1 MKTMNKTTGATSA
14 TNTTSAANAAGAAGT
29 ANAIDYSLYM
39 VTDVA
44 PAYRHGLTASVEAA
58 VAGGVTVVQ
67 FRADGGSKRELYET
81 GLALR
86 DLLRRLGVPLIIN
99 DHVDLALALD
109 ADGVHVGQGDRPA
122 AVVRRLLGRG
132 RILGLSTSNRGQ
144 VAAVDAAVVDYIGI
158 GPVFPTQ
165 SKRNAPPDIG
175 VAGLA
180 ALAALAP
187 VPCVGIGGI
196 TIGRASAVYAA
207 GVAGIAVV
215 SALSGADDVRAAAQA
230 LRAARGGA

>member
-1 MKTMNKTTGATSA
+1 MTMKP
-14 TNTTSAANAAGAAGT
+14 
-29 ANAIDYSLYM
+29 IDYSLYM

-44 PAYRHGLTASVEAA
+44 SVYRHGLPASVEAA

-67 FRADGGSKRELYET
+67 FRTDGGSKRELYET
-81 GLALR
+81 GLVLR
-86 DLLRRLGVPLIIN
+86 DLLRRSGVPLIIN

-109 ADGVHVGQGDRPA
+109 ADGVHVGQGDLPA
-122 AVVRRLLGRG
+122 EVVRRLIGKEK
-132 RILGLSTSNRGQ
+132 ILGLSTSNREQ

-175 VAGLA
+175 VDGLA

-196 TIGRASAVYAA
+196 TIGRAAAVYAA
-207 GVAGIAVV
+207 GVTGIAVV
-215 SALSGADDVRAAAQA
+215 SALSCADDAGEAARA
-230 LRAARGGA
+230 LRAAQEKAKGKA